1 MTRLRK
7 WMPQILLVASLSLA
21 AAAGVLVATG
31 LAAGGAPTPTQTV
44 TVNVATG
51 PKGDTGSQG
60 PAGPKGDTGPQGP
73 AGPPGSSGDLICPN
87 GFEIGE
93 VVINHPG
100 GQVTIY
106 GCIKT

>member
-21 AAAGVLVATG
+21 AATGVLVANG
-31 LAAGGAPTPTQTV
+31 FAAGGAPTPTQTV

-51 PKGDTGSQG
+51 PKGDTG
-60 PAGPKGDTGPQGP
+60 PPGP
-73 AGPPGSSGDLICPN
+73 AGPPGPSGDFACPDT
-87 GFEIGE
+87 FDVGE